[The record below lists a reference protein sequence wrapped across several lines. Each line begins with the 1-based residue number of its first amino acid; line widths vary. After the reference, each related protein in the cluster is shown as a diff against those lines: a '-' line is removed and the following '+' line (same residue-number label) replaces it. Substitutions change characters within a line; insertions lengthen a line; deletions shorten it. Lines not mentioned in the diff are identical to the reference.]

1 MSPLCENNLPLLPF
15 HPPPRHPI
23 SRFQVVALG
32 GYKTGRGGG
41 GGGGKS
47 IVFPYEKRGGGAE
60 KVSYFC
66 LLTPH
71 SVLNNQSFIL
81 PNFEGLVLLSPSE
94 IKREL
99 FNLMISISQGM
110 DRYKV
115 PVVGKNGKLNETIER
130 SVLWSITCNLNK
142 IKLIFLHATCQI

>member
-1 MSPLCENNLPLLPF
+1 MEGVIK
-15 HPPPRHPI
+15 RD
-23 SRFQVVALG
+23 
-32 GYKTGRGGG
+32 RGGG
-41 GGGGKS
+41 GGGRGASKLFS
-47 IVFPYEKRGGGAE
+47 PMKRGEGGGAE

-71 SVLNNQSFIL
+71 PVLNDQSFIL

-130 SVLWSITCNLNK
+130 SVLWSITCKNK